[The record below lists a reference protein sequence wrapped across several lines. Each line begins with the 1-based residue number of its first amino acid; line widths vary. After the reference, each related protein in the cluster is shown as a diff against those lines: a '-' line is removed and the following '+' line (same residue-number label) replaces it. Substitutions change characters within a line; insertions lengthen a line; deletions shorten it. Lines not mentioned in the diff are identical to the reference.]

1 MNRSW
6 LDQRERGNLLAYR
19 FMGWVALHL
28 GRQVARTFLYP
39 ICAYFVLFS
48 AKTSQSFQAYLTRV
62 LNRPAKGKDQFRQ
75 YHCFASMLLDRVY
88 LLNKQYQHFDVDFHG
103 LENLL
108 EVVDQKQ
115 GCILLGSHLG
125 SFEVVRASALSGRN
139 VEVKFV
145 MNGENAQ
152 MLNTAAQTIAP
163 RNSHSIIHIGGPD
176 SMLEVK
182 ECLDRGGVV
191 GILGD
196 RIVKGEKFV
205 TCPFLGKPATFPAG
219 PLVLASVVK
228 VPVFLFF
235 GLYRGGNRY
244 EIHFELFA
252 EQIVVNRRHENKT
265 FKNGLNDML
274 TGWNIT
280 VGWPQTIGLIF
291 MIFGMNSLEVVVW
304 VWEYSW
310 LEAVFPL
317 GWKKNPSA
325 YHWWRGGSPGKRN
338 GTHKSYYSI

>member
-28 GRQVARTFLYP
+28 GRQVARTILYP

-48 AKTSQSFQAYLTRV
+48 AKTSQSLQAYLTRV
-62 LNRPAKGKDQFRQ
+62 LNRPAKVKDQFRQ

-163 RNSHSIIHIGGPD
+163 RNSHSIIHAGRPD

-182 ECLDRGGVV
+182 ECLDRGEVV

-196 RIVKGEKFV
+196 RIVESEKFV
-205 TCPFLGKPATFPAG
+205 TCTFLGKPATFPAG

-244 EIHFELFA
+244 DIHFELFA
-252 EQIVVNRRHENKT
+252 EQIVVNREAREQDIQEWTQRYVNRLEHYCRMAPDNW
-265 FKNGLNDML
+265 FNFYDF
-274 TGWNIT
+274 WNE
-280 VGWPQTIGLIF
+280 F
-291 MIFGMNSLEVVVW
+291 S
-304 VWEYSW
+304 
-310 LEAVFPL
+310 
-317 GWKKNPSA
+317 
-325 YHWWRGGSPGKRN
+325 
-338 GTHKSYYSI
+338 